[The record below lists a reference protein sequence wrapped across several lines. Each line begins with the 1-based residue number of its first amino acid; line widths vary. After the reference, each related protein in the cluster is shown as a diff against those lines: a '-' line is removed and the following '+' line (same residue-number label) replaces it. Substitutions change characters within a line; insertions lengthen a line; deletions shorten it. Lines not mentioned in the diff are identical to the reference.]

1 MDYKTT
7 RSNATL
13 KLILVI
19 VFLALAVTITFVIGY
34 GVGRFA
40 GNSSTPSGSND
51 SRMNTLQA
59 VYDILAKD
67 FYYGEDSEDYRSKL
81 IDDAING
88 MVDAQGDIHTDYMT
102 PEEVRQFNGAL
113 ESNIVGIGIRYTE
126 LDGQILVLEVLR
138 DSPAEKAGIQEG
150 DIITAVDGVSCR
162 ESSVDYVANLVRGQI
177 GTSVRIS
184 IDRMGKPVE
193 LTAVRAVIGTTV
205 SSEVRD
211 GIGVLRISSFGDQTS
226 EELGEHLKYLE
237 DNKVTRYIID
247 LRNNGGGY
255 AQTLD
260 KMCAYFMNNGEIVM
274 VEEDRDGRQ
283 IIDKVKNSQKIKYD
297 KIVILINESSAS
309 CSEVFTMA
317 LKENCGA
324 VTVGTTSY
332 GKGLA
337 QLQKLFRDGSA
348 IKYTDVIWKS
358 GNGVF
363 INGKGITPDYEVRLH
378 DALYMPYL
386 NFDDEEVYEYDEVS
400 SKVAVAQSMLD
411 FLGYD
416 PDRRDG
422 YFSEATRQA
431 VMKFQNDNG
440 LTADGKIDKKTAT
453 VIDTK
458 VVFEWNT
465 NRSQYDVQMDKAME
479 LVRE

>member
-7 RSNATL
+7 KSNATL

-34 GVGRFA
+34 GVGRFSGSTMPS
-40 GNSSTPSGSND
+40 GNSD

-59 VYDILAKD
+59 VYDVMVNE
-67 FYYGEDSEDYRSKL
+67 FYYGEDSEEYRSKL
-81 IDDAING
+81 IDDAISG
-88 MVDAQGDIHTDYMT
+88 MVDAQGDIHTSYMN
-102 PEEVRQFNGAL
+102 PEEVREFAGSL

-126 LDGQILVLEVLR
+126 LDGQIFVLEVLR

-150 DIITAVDGVSCR
+150 DIITAVDGVTCR
-162 ESSVDYVANLVRGQI
+162 ESSVDFVADLVKGQE
-177 GTSVRIS
+177 GTTVRVS
-184 IDRMGKPVE
+184 IDRMGKPIE

-205 SSEVRD
+205 SSEVKD
-211 GIGVLRISSFGDQTS
+211 GIGILRINSFGDQTG
-226 EELGEHLKYLE
+226 EELGNHLEYLA

-274 VEEDRDGRQ
+274 IEEDRNGRE
-283 IIDKVKNSQKIKYD
+283 IVDKVKNSKKIRYD
-297 KIVILINESSAS
+297 KIVILINENSAS
-309 CSEVFTMA
+309 CSEVFTLA

-337 QLQKLFRDGSA
+337 QLQKIFRDGSA

-378 DALYMPYL
+378 DALYTAYL
-386 NFDDEEVYEYDEVS
+386 NFDDREEYEYDQVS
-400 SKVAVAQSMLD
+400 GKIAAAQSMLD
-411 FLGYD
+411 FLGYG
-416 PDRRDG
+416 PDRQDG

-431 VMKFQNDNG
+431 VMRLQSDNG
-440 LTADGKIDKKTAT
+440 LPVTGKIDKKTAT
-453 VIDTK
+453 VLDTK
-458 VVFEWNT
+458 IVFEWNT
-465 NRSQYDVQMDKAME
+465 NKSKYDVQMDKAME
-479 LVRE
+479 LVKE

>member
-162 ESSVDYVANLVRGQI
+162 ESSVDYVTNLVRGQI

-184 IDRMGKPVE
+184 IDRMGIPVE

-324 VTVGTTSY
+324 VTVG
-332 GKGLA
+332 
-337 QLQKLFRDGSA
+337 
-348 IKYTDVIWKS
+348 
-358 GNGVF
+358 
-363 INGKGITPDYEVRLH
+363 
-378 DALYMPYL
+378 
-386 NFDDEEVYEYDEVS
+386 
-400 SKVAVAQSMLD
+400 
-411 FLGYD
+411 
-416 PDRRDG
+416 
-422 YFSEATRQA
+422 
-431 VMKFQNDNG
+431 
-440 LTADGKIDKKTAT
+440 
-453 VIDTK
+453 
-458 VVFEWNT
+458 
-465 NRSQYDVQMDKAME
+465 
-479 LVRE
+479 